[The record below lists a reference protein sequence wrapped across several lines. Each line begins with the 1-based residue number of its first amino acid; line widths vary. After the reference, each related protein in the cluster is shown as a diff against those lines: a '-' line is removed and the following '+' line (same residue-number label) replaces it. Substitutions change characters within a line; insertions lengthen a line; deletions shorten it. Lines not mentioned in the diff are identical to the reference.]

1 MTLSSFKKFSRFSLV
16 VLFLGVYGSV
26 FFLLG
31 KTSISEDALN
41 LLKIKGIST
50 QKSLQAP
57 IESPIPATDSQSV
70 SITASYVKLC
80 SNATYGF
87 EISYPKDWFT
97 TYNTDDQ
104 KCRYFAPY
112 SFSVPLDTDI
122 QFSPISLEI
131 IEPDAWVPTVKYY
144 QNANDFQ
151 NIISVQNLEFNGR
164 LVQKIRASL
173 TGRDEATRGFSRVSF
188 LVQDSRNPI
197 VVVYTQQDSQENVA
211 VGEKIAE
218 DIASSLK
225 YF

>member
-1 MTLSSFKKFSRFSLV
+1 MSV
-16 VLFLGVYGSV
+16 VLFLGIYGSG
-26 FFLLG
+26 FYLLG
-31 KTSISEDALN
+31 KTSIKENAIN

-57 IESPIPATDSQSV
+57 IESPIPATDSQSA
-70 SITASYVKLC
+70 SIIASYVKLC

-87 EISYPKDWFT
+87 EVSYPKDWFT

-112 SFSVPLDTDI
+112 SFSVPQDTDV
-122 QFSPISLEI
+122 QFSPIYLEI
-131 IEPDAWVPTVKYY
+131 IGPDAWGSTVKYY
-144 QNANDFQ
+144 QNPNDFQ

-164 LVQKIRASL
+164 LVQKIKASL
-173 TGRDEATRGFSRVSF
+173 TGRDEAARGFSKVSY
-188 LVQDSRNPI
+188 LISDSRNPI
-197 VVVYTQQDSQENVA
+197 VIVYAQQDSQENVTSA
-211 VGEKIAE
+211 EKITE